1 MKERL
6 AQYLDHKRKR
16 IDEALRRVMA
26 EEKDV
31 PAELKEAMNYS
42 LFAGGKRLRPVLTLT
57 VAEALSAPLEPVTPF
72 ACAIEMIHTY
82 SLIHDDLPSMD
93 DDDTRRGRPTNHK
106 VFGEAMAIL
115 AGDALLTKAFGLMT
129 RCSSGEGADAEKL
142 IKLIDE
148 ASHAAGAEGMVG
160 GQVKDILAETNPVS
174 VQELTDIHRLKT
186 GALLRLSVRA
196 GAILSGATLDQL
208 DALTR
213 YADNIGL
220 AFQIQD
226 DVLDIVGDQEKTGKP
241 TGRDEARHKATFP
254 ALIGLTESKK
264 RVQTLVEEAKTQVTA
279 ASGIRAEW
287 LCEIADYLVDRE
299 A

>member
-115 AGDALLTKAFGLMT
+115 AGDALLVL
-129 RCSSGEGADAEKL
+129 RCFVRWPQLQCTLTVARRFSCGWR
-142 IKLIDE
+142 
-148 ASHAAGAEGMVG
+148 
-160 GQVKDILAETNPVS
+160 QPV
-174 VQELTDIHRLKT
+174 HFC
-186 GALLRLSVRA
+186 RA
-196 GAILSGATLDQL
+196 GGVAPSLREGLLVAVRVAGLVPGRGRGL
-208 DALTR
+208 LTPSFCR
-213 YADNIGL
+213 TYTSPN
-220 AFQIQD
+220 
-226 DVLDIVGDQEKTGKP
+226 
-241 TGRDEARHKATFP
+241 
-254 ALIGLTESKK
+254 
-264 RVQTLVEEAKTQVTA
+264 
-279 ASGIRAEW
+279 
-287 LCEIADYLVDRE
+287 
-299 A
+299 